1 MLLKIVKI
9 GLSRLAVR
17 LHYSFADYECHSL
30 GPLLFSF
37 MIIEVVEVVS
47 TECCKELQNSCTAL
61 FSLTCSAGSDFRGG
75 GCNNQTLFYSYLC
88 TKRLI
93 HPLIFG
99 K

>member
-37 MIIEVVEVVS
+37 MIIEVVELVS

-61 FSLTCSAGSDFRGG
+61 FSLTCSAGFSRGG
-75 GCNNQTLFYSYLC
+75 GGFVRSKRFYPVSCHQLFYP
-88 TKRLI
+88 
-93 HPLIFG
+93 PLIFP
-99 K
+99 

>member
-75 GCNNQTLFYSYLC
+75 RVVTTKHSFTLTYAQNALS
-88 TKRLI
+88 I
-93 HPLIFG
+93 P
-99 K
+99 